1 MKLFSDA
8 HASIRVLPGYA
19 GAGLARWRHGQGIEA
34 HVIHSTSVA
43 VSREHRRATTDRLDT
58 ELLTR
63 AVLGWLR
70 GERGHC
76 SMALIPTPEEEDA
89 KRLNR
94 EREGLVGERTRVVNQ
109 MKSTLANEEHA
120 GG

>member
-1 MKLFSDA
+1 
-8 HASIRVLPGYA
+8 
-19 GAGLARWRHGQGIEA
+19 
-34 HVIHSTSVA
+34 
-43 VSREHRRATTDRLDT
+43 
-58 ELLTR
+58 
-63 AVLGWLR
+63 
-70 GERGHC
+70 
-76 SMALIPTPEEEDA
+76 MALIPTPEEEDA